1 MLNTKCHQI
10 LFFPLYMYN
19 YAENYSFEYSIYHM
33 KGTQFSTL
41 LRNSFFSLSSDKK
54 RCQQFTKQSFQNSDH
69 EHLQL
74 RRQGINNL

>member
-33 KGTQFSTL
+33 KGISYSNYT
-41 LRNSFFSLSSDKK
+41 NCAHKY
-54 RCQQFTKQSFQNSDH
+54 H
-69 EHLQL
+69 
-74 RRQGINNL
+74 